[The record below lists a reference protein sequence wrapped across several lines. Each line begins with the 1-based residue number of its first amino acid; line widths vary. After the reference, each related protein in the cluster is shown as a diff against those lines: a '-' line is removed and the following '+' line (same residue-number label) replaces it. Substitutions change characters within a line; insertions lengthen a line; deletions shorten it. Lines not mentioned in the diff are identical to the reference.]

1 MIALEKACKK
11 HLSNN
16 KVIPYN
22 SYNNVKSIE
31 NMPTQELLV
40 KNLKVSFTTPEKE
53 LVAVRGISYQ
63 INQGETLALVG
74 ESGCGKTVS
83 ALCILKLLQEPP
95 GKILSGEIIFDGE
108 DLLKLTKK
116 ELQDRRGRDIAMIF
130 QDPMTSLNPVL
141 TIEEQI
147 IETLLRHTTL
157 SRKEAREKSF
167 NLLEQVE
174 IPSPKQK
181 LDQYPHQLSG
191 GMRQRAMIAMAL
203 SCSPRILIAD
213 EPTTALDVLIQAQ
226 ILALLKKIKNSAQMS
241 ILLITH
247 DLGVVAEVAE
257 RVMVMYAG
265 EIVESGPVRELFQ
278 SPLHPY
284 TLGLMKSIPTLEPT
298 QQNLSRLNE
307 IPGTVPSLSQIPS
320 GCPFHPR
327 CPSAETRCKKD
338 KPKLKEI
345 AHARSVSCWLH

>member
-1 MIALEKACKK
+1 
-11 HLSNN
+11 
-16 KVIPYN
+16 
-22 SYNNVKSIE
+22 
-31 NMPTQELLV
+31 MPTPELLV
-40 KNLKVSFTTPEKE
+40 KNLKVSFATSKKE
-53 LVAVRGISYQ
+53 LIAVRGISYQ
-63 INQGETLALVG
+63 LNQGEILALVG

-83 ALCILKLLQEPP
+83 ALSILRLIQEPP
-95 GKILSGEIIFDGE
+95 GKIVSGEILFAGK
-108 DLLKLTKK
+108 DLLKLKKK
-116 ELQDRRGRDIAMIF
+116 ELQDRRGKDIAMIF

-141 TIEEQI
+141 TIGEQI
-147 IETLLRHTTL
+147 IETLLRHTSL
-157 SRKEAREKSF
+157 SRKKAREKSF
-167 NLLEQVE
+167 RLLEQVE

-226 ILALLKKIKNSAQMS
+226 ILSLLKKIKNDTQMS

-247 DLGVVAEVAE
+247 DFGVVAEVAE

-265 EIVESGPVRELFQ
+265 EIVESGSVNDLFR

-284 TLGLMKSIPTLEPT
+284 TIGLMESIPTLEST
-298 QQNLSRLNE
+298 QQKLSKLKE
-307 IPGTVPSLSQIPS
+307 ISGTVPSLSQVPF

-327 CPSAETRCKKD
+327 CSAAETRCKTD
-338 KPKLKEI
+338 KPKLKKI
-345 AHARSVSCWLH
+345 SQTHSVSCWLH

>member
-1 MIALEKACKK
+1 
-11 HLSNN
+11 
-16 KVIPYN
+16 
-22 SYNNVKSIE
+22 
-31 NMPTQELLV
+31 MPTPELLV
-40 KNLKVSFTTPEKE
+40 KNLKVSFSTSKKE
-53 LVAVRGISYQ
+53 LIAVRGISYQ
-63 INQGETLALVG
+63 LNQGEILALVG

-83 ALCILKLLQEPP
+83 ALSILRLIQEPP
-95 GKILSGEIIFDGE
+95 GKIVSGEILFAGK
-108 DLLKLTKK
+108 DLLKLKKK
-116 ELQDRRGRDIAMIF
+116 ELQDLRGKDIAMIF

-141 TIEEQI
+141 TIGEQI
-147 IETLLRHTTL
+147 IETLLRHTSL
-157 SRKEAREKSF
+157 SRKKAREKSF
-167 NLLEQVE
+167 RLLEQVE

-191 GMRQRAMIAMAL
+191 GMRQRVMIAMAL

-226 ILALLKKIKNSAQMS
+226 ILSLLKKIKNDTQMS

-265 EIVESGPVRELFQ
+265 EIVESGSVYDLFR

-284 TLGLMKSIPTLEPT
+284 TIGLMESIPTLESS
-298 QQNLSRLNE
+298 QQKLSRLKE
-307 IPGTVPSLSQIPS
+307 ISGAAPSLSQVPF

-327 CPSAETRCKKD
+327 CSAAETRCKTD
-338 KPKLKEI
+338 KPKLKKI
-345 AHARSVSCWLH
+345 SQTHSVSCWLH

>member
-1 MIALEKACKK
+1 
-11 HLSNN
+11 
-16 KVIPYN
+16 
-22 SYNNVKSIE
+22 
-31 NMPTQELLV
+31 MPTPELLV
-40 KNLKVSFTTPEKE
+40 KNLKVSFAASKKE
-53 LVAVRGISYQ
+53 LIAVRGISYQ
-63 INQGETLALVG
+63 LNQGEILALVG

-83 ALCILKLLQEPP
+83 ALSILRLIQEPP
-95 GKILSGEIIFDGE
+95 GKIVSGEILFAGK
-108 DLLKLTKK
+108 DLLKLKKK
-116 ELQDRRGRDIAMIF
+116 ELQDLRGKDIAMIF

-141 TIEEQI
+141 TIGEQI
-147 IETLLRHTTL
+147 IETLLRHTSL
-157 SRKEAREKSF
+157 SRKKAREKSF
-167 NLLEQVE
+167 RLLEQVE
-174 IPSPKQK
+174 IPSPQQK

-226 ILALLKKIKNSAQMS
+226 ILSLLKKIKNDTQMS

-265 EIVESGPVRELFQ
+265 EIVESGSVYDLFR

-284 TLGLMKSIPTLEPT
+284 TIGLMESIPTFKTT
-298 QQNLSRLNE
+298 QQKLSKLKE
-307 IPGTVPSLSQIPS
+307 ISGMVPSLSQVPF

-327 CPSAETRCKKD
+327 CSEAETRCKTD
-338 KPKLKEI
+338 KPKLKKI
-345 AHARSVSCWLH
+345 SQTRSVSCWLH

>member
-1 MIALEKACKK
+1 
-11 HLSNN
+11 
-16 KVIPYN
+16 
-22 SYNNVKSIE
+22 
-31 NMPTQELLV
+31 MPTPELLV
-40 KNLKVSFTTPEKE
+40 KNLKVSFSTSKKE
-53 LVAVRGISYQ
+53 LMAVRGISYQ
-63 INQGETLALVG
+63 LNQGEILALVG

-83 ALCILKLLQEPP
+83 ALSILRLIQEPP
-95 GKILSGEIIFDGE
+95 GKIVSGEILFAGK
-108 DLLKLTKK
+108 DLLKLKKK
-116 ELQDRRGRDIAMIF
+116 ELQDRRGKDIAMIF

-141 TIEEQI
+141 TIGEQI
-147 IETLLRHTTL
+147 IETLLRHTSL
-157 SRKEAREKSF
+157 SRKKAREKSF
-167 NLLEQVE
+167 RLLEQVE

-191 GMRQRAMIAMAL
+191 GMRQRVMIAMAL

-226 ILALLKKIKNSAQMS
+226 ILSLLKKIKNDTQMS

-265 EIVESGPVRELFQ
+265 EIVESGSVNDLFR

-284 TLGLMKSIPTLEPT
+284 TIGLMESIPTLEST
-298 QQNLSRLNE
+298 QQKLSKLKE
-307 IPGTVPSLSQIPS
+307 ISGTVPSLSQVPF

-327 CPSAETRCKKD
+327 CSAAETRCKTD
-338 KPKLKEI
+338 KPKLKKI
-345 AHARSVSCWLH
+345 SQTHSVSCWLH

>member
-1 MIALEKACKK
+1 
-11 HLSNN
+11 
-16 KVIPYN
+16 
-22 SYNNVKSIE
+22 
-31 NMPTQELLV
+31 MPTPELLV
-40 KNLKVSFTTPEKE
+40 KNLKVSFATSKKE
-53 LVAVRGISYQ
+53 LIAVRGISYQ
-63 INQGETLALVG
+63 LNQGEILALVG

-83 ALCILKLLQEPP
+83 ALSILRLIQEPP
-95 GKILSGEIIFDGE
+95 GKIVSGEILFAGK
-108 DLLKLTKK
+108 DLLKLKKK
-116 ELQDRRGRDIAMIF
+116 ELQDLRGKDIAMIF

-141 TIEEQI
+141 TIGEQI
-147 IETLLRHTTL
+147 IETLLRHTSL
-157 SRKEAREKSF
+157 SRKKAREKSF
-167 NLLEQVE
+167 RLLEQVE
-174 IPSPKQK
+174 IPSPQQK

-226 ILALLKKIKNSAQMS
+226 ILSLLKKIKNDTQMS

-265 EIVESGPVRELFQ
+265 EIVESGSVNDLFR

-284 TLGLMKSIPTLEPT
+284 TIGLMESIPTLETT
-298 QQNLSRLNE
+298 QQKLSKLKE
-307 IPGTVPSLSQIPS
+307 ISGTVPSLSQVPF

-327 CPSAETRCKKD
+327 CSAAETRCKTD
-338 KPKLKEI
+338 KPKLKKI
-345 AHARSVSCWLH
+345 SQTHSVSCWLH

>member
-1 MIALEKACKK
+1 
-11 HLSNN
+11 
-16 KVIPYN
+16 
-22 SYNNVKSIE
+22 
-31 NMPTQELLV
+31 MPTPELLV
-40 KNLKVSFTTPEKE
+40 KNLKISFAVLKKE
-53 LVAVRGISYQ
+53 LIAVRGISYQ
-63 INQGETLALVG
+63 LNQGEILALVG

-83 ALCILKLLQEPP
+83 ALSILRLIQEPP
-95 GKILSGEIIFDGE
+95 GKIMSGEIIFSGK
-108 DLLKLTKK
+108 DLLKLKKK
-116 ELQDRRGRDIAMIF
+116 ELQNLRGKDIAMIF

-141 TIEEQI
+141 TIGEQI
-147 IETLLRHTTL
+147 IETLLRHTSL
-157 SRKEAREKSF
+157 SRKKAREKSF
-167 NLLEQVE
+167 RLLEQVE

-226 ILALLKKIKNSAQMS
+226 ILSLLKRIKNDTQMS

-265 EIVESGPVRELFQ
+265 EIVESGLVDDIFR

-284 TLGLMKSIPTLEPT
+284 TLGLMESIPKLETT
-298 QQNLSRLNE
+298 QQKLPKLKE
-307 IPGTVPSLSQIPS
+307 ISGTVPSLLQVPT

-327 CPSAETRCKKD
+327 CSAAETRCKTD
-338 KPKLKEI
+338 KPKLKKI
-345 AHARSVSCWLH
+345 SQAHSVSCWLH

>member
-1 MIALEKACKK
+1 
-11 HLSNN
+11 
-16 KVIPYN
+16 
-22 SYNNVKSIE
+22 
-31 NMPTQELLV
+31 MPTPELLV
-40 KNLKVSFTTPEKE
+40 KNLKVSFAASKKE
-53 LVAVRGISYQ
+53 LIAVRGISYQ
-63 INQGETLALVG
+63 LNQGEILALVG

-83 ALCILKLLQEPP
+83 ALSILRLIQEPP
-95 GKILSGEIIFDGE
+95 GKIVSGEILFAGK
-108 DLLKLTKK
+108 DLLKLKKK
-116 ELQDRRGRDIAMIF
+116 ELQDLRGKDIAMIF

-141 TIEEQI
+141 TIGEQI
-147 IETLLRHTTL
+147 IETLLRHTSL
-157 SRKEAREKSF
+157 SRKKAREKSF
-167 NLLEQVE
+167 RLLEQVE

-191 GMRQRAMIAMAL
+191 GMRQRVMIAMAL

-226 ILALLKKIKNSAQMS
+226 ILSLLKKIKNDTQMS

-265 EIVESGPVRELFQ
+265 EIVESGSVNDLFR

-284 TLGLMKSIPTLEPT
+284 TIGLMESIPTLESS
-298 QQNLSRLNE
+298 QQKLSRLKE
-307 IPGTVPSLSQIPS
+307 ISGAVPSLSQVPF

-327 CPSAETRCKKD
+327 CSAAETRCKTD
-338 KPKLKEI
+338 KPKLKKI
-345 AHARSVSCWLH
+345 SQTHSVSCWLH

>member
-1 MIALEKACKK
+1 
-11 HLSNN
+11 
-16 KVIPYN
+16 
-22 SYNNVKSIE
+22 
-31 NMPTQELLV
+31 MPTPELLV
-40 KNLKVSFTTPEKE
+40 KNLKVSFAASKKE
-53 LVAVRGISYQ
+53 LIAVRGISYQ
-63 INQGETLALVG
+63 LNQGEILALVG

-83 ALCILKLLQEPP
+83 ALSILRLIQEPP
-95 GKILSGEIIFDGE
+95 GKIVSGEILFAGK
-108 DLLKLTKK
+108 DLLKLKKK
-116 ELQDRRGRDIAMIF
+116 ELQGRRGKDIAMIF

-141 TIEEQI
+141 TIGEQI
-147 IETLLRHTTL
+147 IETLLRHTSL
-157 SRKEAREKSF
+157 SRKKAREKSF
-167 NLLEQVE
+167 RLLEQVE

-191 GMRQRAMIAMAL
+191 GMRQRVMIAMAL

-226 ILALLKKIKNSAQMS
+226 ILSLLKKIKNDTQMS

-265 EIVESGPVRELFQ
+265 EIVESGLVKDLFR

-284 TLGLMKSIPTLEPT
+284 TIGLMESIPTLEST
-298 QQNLSRLNE
+298 QQKLSKLKE
-307 IPGTVPSLSQIPS
+307 ISGTVPSLSQVPS

-327 CPSAETRCKKD
+327 CSAAETRCKTD
-338 KPKLKEI
+338 KPKLKKI
-345 AHARSVSCWLH
+345 SQTHSVSCWLH

>member
-1 MIALEKACKK
+1 
-11 HLSNN
+11 
-16 KVIPYN
+16 
-22 SYNNVKSIE
+22 
-31 NMPTQELLV
+31 MPTPELLV
-40 KNLKVSFTTPEKE
+40 KNLKVSFSTSKKE
-53 LVAVRGISYQ
+53 LIAVRGISYQ
-63 INQGETLALVG
+63 LNQGEILALVG

-83 ALCILKLLQEPP
+83 ALSILRLIQEPP
-95 GKILSGEIIFDGE
+95 GKIVSGEILFAGK
-108 DLLKLTKK
+108 DLLKLKKK
-116 ELQDRRGRDIAMIF
+116 ELQDRRGKGIAMIF

-141 TIEEQI
+141 TIGEQI
-147 IETLLRHTTL
+147 IETLLRHTSL
-157 SRKEAREKSF
+157 PRKKAREESF
-167 NLLEQVE
+167 RLLEQVE

-191 GMRQRAMIAMAL
+191 GMRQRVMIAMAL

-226 ILALLKKIKNSAQMS
+226 ILSLLKKIKNDTQMS

-265 EIVESGPVRELFQ
+265 EIVESGSVNDLFR

-284 TLGLMKSIPTLEPT
+284 TIGLMESIPTLQST
-298 QQNLSRLNE
+298 QQKPSKLKE
-307 IPGTVPSLSQIPS
+307 ISGTVPSLSQVPF

-327 CPSAETRCKKD
+327 CSAAETRCTTD
-338 KPKLKEI
+338 KPKLKKI
-345 AHARSVSCWLH
+345 SQTHSVSCWLH

>member
-1 MIALEKACKK
+1 
-11 HLSNN
+11 
-16 KVIPYN
+16 
-22 SYNNVKSIE
+22 
-31 NMPTQELLV
+31 MPTPELLV
-40 KNLKVSFTTPEKE
+40 KNLKVSFAASKKE
-53 LVAVRGISYQ
+53 LIAVRGISYQ
-63 INQGETLALVG
+63 LNQGEILALVG

-83 ALCILKLLQEPP
+83 ALSILRLIQEPP
-95 GKILSGEIIFDGE
+95 GKIVSGEILFAGK
-108 DLLKLTKK
+108 DLLKLKKK
-116 ELQDRRGRDIAMIF
+116 ELQDRRGKDIAMIF

-141 TIEEQI
+141 TVGEQI
-147 IETLLRHTTL
+147 IETLLRHTSL
-157 SRKEAREKSF
+157 SRKKAREKSF
-167 NLLEQVE
+167 RLLEQVE

-191 GMRQRAMIAMAL
+191 GMRQRVMIAMAL

-226 ILALLKKIKNSAQMS
+226 ILSLLKKIQNDTQMS

-265 EIVESGPVRELFQ
+265 EIVESGSVNDLFR

-284 TLGLMKSIPTLEPT
+284 TIGLMESIPTLEST
-298 QQNLSRLNE
+298 QQKLSKLKE
-307 IPGTVPSLSQIPS
+307 ISGTVPSLSQVPF

-327 CPSAETRCKKD
+327 CSAAETRCKTD
-338 KPKLKEI
+338 KPKLKKI
-345 AHARSVSCWLH
+345 SQTHSVSCWLH

>member
-1 MIALEKACKK
+1 
-11 HLSNN
+11 
-16 KVIPYN
+16 
-22 SYNNVKSIE
+22 
-31 NMPTQELLV
+31 MPTPELLG
-40 KNLKVSFTTPEKE
+40 KNLKVAFAVLKKE
-53 LVAVRGISYQ
+53 LIAVRGISYQ
-63 INQGETLALVG
+63 LNQGEILALVG

-83 ALCILKLLQEPP
+83 ALSILRLIQEPP
-95 GKILSGEIIFDGE
+95 GKIMSGEILFSGK
-108 DLLKLTKK
+108 DLLKLKKK
-116 ELQDRRGRDIAMIF
+116 ELQNLRGKDIAMIF

-141 TIEEQI
+141 TIGEQI
-147 IETLLRHTTL
+147 IETLLRHTSL
-157 SRKEAREKSF
+157 SRKKAREKSF
-167 NLLEQVE
+167 RLLEQVE

-226 ILALLKKIKNSAQMS
+226 ILSLLKRIKNDTQMS

-265 EIVESGPVRELFQ
+265 EIVESGLVDDIFR

-284 TLGLMKSIPTLEPT
+284 TLGLMESIPKLETT
-298 QQNLSRLNE
+298 QQKLPKLKE
-307 IPGTVPSLSQIPS
+307 ISGTVPSLLQVPT

-327 CPSAETRCKKD
+327 CSAAETRCKTD
-338 KPKLKEI
+338 KPKLKKI
-345 AHARSVSCWLH
+345 SQTHSVSCWLH

>member
-1 MIALEKACKK
+1 
-11 HLSNN
+11 
-16 KVIPYN
+16 
-22 SYNNVKSIE
+22 
-31 NMPTQELLV
+31 MPTPELLV
-40 KNLKVSFTTPEKE
+40 KNLKVSFAVLKKE
-53 LVAVRGISYQ
+53 LIAVRGISYQ
-63 INQGETLALVG
+63 LNQGEILALVG

-83 ALCILKLLQEPP
+83 ALSILRLIQEPP
-95 GKILSGEIIFDGE
+95 GKIMSGEILFSGK
-108 DLLKLTKK
+108 DLLKLKKK
-116 ELQDRRGRDIAMIF
+116 ELQNLRGKDIAMIF

-141 TIEEQI
+141 TIGEQI
-147 IETLLRHTTL
+147 IETLLRHTSL
-157 SRKEAREKSF
+157 SRKKAREKSF
-167 NLLEQVE
+167 RLLEQVE

-226 ILALLKKIKNSAQMS
+226 ILSLLKRIKNDTQMS

-265 EIVESGPVRELFQ
+265 EIVESGLVGDIFR

-284 TLGLMKSIPTLEPT
+284 TLGLMESIPKLETT
-298 QQNLSRLNE
+298 QQNLPKLKE
-307 IPGTVPSLSQIPS
+307 ISGMMPSLLQVPT

-327 CPSAETRCKKD
+327 CSAAETRCKTD
-338 KPKLKEI
+338 KPKLKKI
-345 AHARSVSCWLH
+345 SQTHSVSCWLH

>member
-1 MIALEKACKK
+1 
-11 HLSNN
+11 
-16 KVIPYN
+16 
-22 SYNNVKSIE
+22 
-31 NMPTQELLV
+31 MPTPELLV
-40 KNLKVSFTTPEKE
+40 KNLKVSFAVLKKE
-53 LVAVRGISYQ
+53 LIAVRGISYQ
-63 INQGETLALVG
+63 LNQGEILALVG

-83 ALCILKLLQEPP
+83 ALSILRLIQEPP
-95 GKILSGEIIFDGE
+95 GKIMSGEILFAGK
-108 DLLKLTKK
+108 DLLKLKKK
-116 ELQDRRGRDIAMIF
+116 ELQNLRGKDIAMIF

-141 TIEEQI
+141 TIGEQI
-147 IETLLRHTTL
+147 IETLLRHTSL
-157 SRKEAREKSF
+157 SRKKAREKSF
-167 NLLEQVE
+167 RLLEQVE

-226 ILALLKKIKNSAQMS
+226 ILSLLKRIKNDTQMS

-265 EIVESGPVRELFQ
+265 EIVESGLVDDIFR

-284 TLGLMKSIPTLEPT
+284 TLGLMESIPKLETT
-298 QQNLSRLNE
+298 QQKLPKLKE
-307 IPGTVPSLSQIPS
+307 ISGMMPSLLQVPT

-327 CPSAETRCKKD
+327 CSAAETRCKTD
-338 KPKLKEI
+338 KPKLKKI
-345 AHARSVSCWLH
+345 SQTHSVSCWLH

>member
-1 MIALEKACKK
+1 
-11 HLSNN
+11 
-16 KVIPYN
+16 
-22 SYNNVKSIE
+22 
-31 NMPTQELLV
+31 MPTPELLV
-40 KNLKVSFTTPEKE
+40 KNLKVSFAALKKE
-53 LVAVRGISYQ
+53 LIAVRGISYQ
-63 INQGETLALVG
+63 LNQGEILALVG

-83 ALCILKLLQEPP
+83 ALSILRLIQEPP
-95 GKILSGEIIFDGE
+95 GKIVSGEIFFAGK
-108 DLLKLTKK
+108 DLLKLKKK
-116 ELQDRRGRDIAMIF
+116 ELQDRRGKDIAMIF

-141 TIEEQI
+141 TIGEQI
-147 IETLLRHTTL
+147 IETLLRHTSL
-157 SRKEAREKSF
+157 SRKKAREKSF
-167 NLLEQVE
+167 RLLEQVE

-191 GMRQRAMIAMAL
+191 GMRQRVMIAMAL

-226 ILALLKKIKNSAQMS
+226 ILSLLKKIKNDTQMS

-265 EIVESGPVRELFQ
+265 EIVESGSVNDLFR

-284 TLGLMKSIPTLEPT
+284 TIGLMESIPTLEST
-298 QQNLSRLNE
+298 QQKLSKLKE
-307 IPGTVPSLSQIPS
+307 ISGTVPSLSQVPF

-327 CPSAETRCKKD
+327 CSAAETRCKTD
-338 KPKLKEI
+338 KPKLKKI
-345 AHARSVSCWLH
+345 SQTHSVSCWLH

>member
-1 MIALEKACKK
+1 
-11 HLSNN
+11 
-16 KVIPYN
+16 
-22 SYNNVKSIE
+22 
-31 NMPTQELLV
+31 MPTPELLV
-40 KNLKVSFTTPEKE
+40 KNLKVSFAVLKKE
-53 LVAVRGISYQ
+53 LIAVRGISYQ
-63 INQGETLALVG
+63 LNQGEILALVG

-83 ALCILKLLQEPP
+83 ALSILRLIQEPP
-95 GKILSGEIIFDGE
+95 GKIMSGEILFSGK
-108 DLLKLTKK
+108 DLLKLKKK
-116 ELQDRRGRDIAMIF
+116 ELQNLRGKDIAMIF

-141 TIEEQI
+141 TIGEQI
-147 IETLLRHTTL
+147 IETLLRHTSL
-157 SRKEAREKSF
+157 SRKKAREKSF
-167 NLLEQVE
+167 RLLEQVE

-226 ILALLKKIKNSAQMS
+226 ILSLLKRIKNDTQMS

-265 EIVESGPVRELFQ
+265 EIVESGLVDDIFR

-284 TLGLMKSIPTLEPT
+284 TLGLMESIPKLETT
-298 QQNLSRLNE
+298 QQKLPKLKE
-307 IPGTVPSLSQIPS
+307 ISGMMPSLLQVPT

-327 CPSAETRCKKD
+327 CSAAETRCKTD
-338 KPKLKEI
+338 KPKLKKI
-345 AHARSVSCWLH
+345 SQAHSVSCWLH

>member
-1 MIALEKACKK
+1 
-11 HLSNN
+11 
-16 KVIPYN
+16 
-22 SYNNVKSIE
+22 
-31 NMPTQELLV
+31 MPTPELLV
-40 KNLKVSFTTPEKE
+40 KNLKVSFAVLKKE
-53 LVAVRGISYQ
+53 LIAVRGISYQ
-63 INQGETLALVG
+63 LNQGEILALVG

-83 ALCILKLLQEPP
+83 ALSILRLIQEPP
-95 GKILSGEIIFDGE
+95 GKIMSGEILFAGK
-108 DLLKLTKK
+108 DLLKLKKK
-116 ELQDRRGRDIAMIF
+116 ELQNLRGKDIAMIF

-141 TIEEQI
+141 TIGEQI
-147 IETLLRHTTL
+147 IETLLRHTSL
-157 SRKEAREKSF
+157 SRKKAREKSF
-167 NLLEQVE
+167 RLLEQVE

-226 ILALLKKIKNSAQMS
+226 ILSLLKRIKNDTQMS

-265 EIVESGPVRELFQ
+265 EIVESGLVDDIFR

-284 TLGLMKSIPTLEPT
+284 TLGLMESIPKLETT
-298 QQNLSRLNE
+298 QQKLPKLKE
-307 IPGTVPSLSQIPS
+307 ISGMMPSLLQVPT

-327 CPSAETRCKKD
+327 CSAAETRCKTD
-338 KPKLKEI
+338 KPKLKKI
-345 AHARSVSCWLH
+345 SQAHSVSCWLH

>member
-1 MIALEKACKK
+1 
-11 HLSNN
+11 
-16 KVIPYN
+16 
-22 SYNNVKSIE
+22 
-31 NMPTQELLV
+31 MPTPELLV
-40 KNLKVSFTTPEKE
+40 KNLKVSFSTSKKE
-53 LVAVRGISYQ
+53 LIAVRGISYQ
-63 INQGETLALVG
+63 LNQGEILALVG

-83 ALCILKLLQEPP
+83 ALSILRLIQEPP
-95 GKILSGEIIFDGE
+95 GKIVSGEILFAGK
-108 DLLKLTKK
+108 DLLKLKKK
-116 ELQDRRGRDIAMIF
+116 ELQDRRGKGIAMIF

-141 TIEEQI
+141 TIGEQI
-147 IETLLRHTTL
+147 IETLLRHTSL
-157 SRKEAREKSF
+157 SRKKAWGKSF
-167 NLLEQVE
+167 RLLEQVE

-191 GMRQRAMIAMAL
+191 GMRQRVMIAMAL

-226 ILALLKKIKNSAQMS
+226 ILSLLKKIKNDIQMS

-265 EIVESGPVRELFQ
+265 EIVESGSVNDLFR

-284 TLGLMKSIPTLEPT
+284 TIGLMESIPTLEST
-298 QQNLSRLNE
+298 QQKLSKLKE
-307 IPGTVPSLSQIPS
+307 ISGTVPSLSQVPF

-327 CPSAETRCKKD
+327 CSAAETRCKTD
-338 KPKLKEI
+338 KPKLKKI
-345 AHARSVSCWLH
+345 SQTHSVSCWLH

>member
-1 MIALEKACKK
+1 
-11 HLSNN
+11 
-16 KVIPYN
+16 
-22 SYNNVKSIE
+22 
-31 NMPTQELLV
+31 MPTPELLV
-40 KNLKVSFTTPEKE
+40 KNLKVSFSTSKKE
-53 LVAVRGISYQ
+53 LIAVRGISYQ
-63 INQGETLALVG
+63 LNQGEILALVG

-83 ALCILKLLQEPP
+83 ALSILRLIQEPP
-95 GKILSGEIIFDGE
+95 GKIVSGEILFAGK
-108 DLLKLTKK
+108 DLLKLKKK
-116 ELQDRRGRDIAMIF
+116 ELQDRRGKDIAMIF

-141 TIEEQI
+141 TIGEQI
-147 IETLLRHTTL
+147 IETLLRHTSL
-157 SRKEAREKSF
+157 SRNKAREKSF
-167 NLLEQVE
+167 RLLEQVE

-226 ILALLKKIKNSAQMS
+226 ILSLLKKIKNDTQMS

-265 EIVESGPVRELFQ
+265 EIVESGSVYDLFR

-284 TLGLMKSIPTLEPT
+284 TIGLMESIPTLETT
-298 QQNLSRLNE
+298 QQKLSKLKE
-307 IPGTVPSLSQIPS
+307 ISGTVPSLSQVPF

-327 CPSAETRCKKD
+327 CSAAETRCKTD
-338 KPKLKEI
+338 KPKLKKI
-345 AHARSVSCWLH
+345 SQTHSVSCWLH

>member
-1 MIALEKACKK
+1 
-11 HLSNN
+11 
-16 KVIPYN
+16 
-22 SYNNVKSIE
+22 
-31 NMPTQELLV
+31 MPTPELLV
-40 KNLKVSFTTPEKE
+40 KNLKVSFAVLKKE
-53 LVAVRGISYQ
+53 LIAVRGISYQ
-63 INQGETLALVG
+63 LNQGEILALVG

-83 ALCILKLLQEPP
+83 ALSILRLIQEPP
-95 GKILSGEIIFDGE
+95 GKIMSGEILFAGK
-108 DLLKLTKK
+108 DLLKLKKK
-116 ELQDRRGRDIAMIF
+116 ELQNLRGKDIAMIF

-141 TIEEQI
+141 TIGEQI
-147 IETLLRHTTL
+147 IETLLRHTSL
-157 SRKEAREKSF
+157 SRKKAREKSF
-167 NLLEQVE
+167 RLLEQVE

-226 ILALLKKIKNSAQMS
+226 ILSLLKRIKNDTQMS

-247 DLGVVAEVAE
+247 DFGVVAEVAE

-265 EIVESGPVRELFQ
+265 EIVESGLVDDIFR

-284 TLGLMKSIPTLEPT
+284 TLGLMESIPKLETT
-298 QQNLSRLNE
+298 QQKLPKLKE
-307 IPGTVPSLSQIPS
+307 ISGMMPSLLQVPT

-327 CPSAETRCKKD
+327 CSAAETRCKTD
-338 KPKLKEI
+338 KPKLKKI
-345 AHARSVSCWLH
+345 SQAHSVSCWLH

>member
-1 MIALEKACKK
+1 
-11 HLSNN
+11 
-16 KVIPYN
+16 
-22 SYNNVKSIE
+22 
-31 NMPTQELLV
+31 MPTPELLV
-40 KNLKVSFTTPEKE
+40 KNLKVSFAVLKKE
-53 LVAVRGISYQ
+53 LIAVRGISYQ
-63 INQGETLALVG
+63 LNQGEILALVG

-83 ALCILKLLQEPP
+83 ALSILRLIQEPP
-95 GKILSGEIIFDGE
+95 GKIMSGEILFSGK
-108 DLLKLTKK
+108 DLLKLKKK
-116 ELQDRRGRDIAMIF
+116 ELQNLRGKDIAMIF

-141 TIEEQI
+141 TIGEQI
-147 IETLLRHTTL
+147 IETLLRHTSL
-157 SRKEAREKSF
+157 SRKKAREKSF
-167 NLLEQVE
+167 RLLEQVE

-226 ILALLKKIKNSAQMS
+226 ILSLLKRIKNDTQMS

-265 EIVESGPVRELFQ
+265 EIVESGLVDDIFR

-284 TLGLMKSIPTLEPT
+284 TLGLMESIPKLETT
-298 QQNLSRLNE
+298 QQKLPKLKE
-307 IPGTVPSLSQIPS
+307 ISGTVPSLLQVPT

-327 CPSAETRCKKD
+327 CSAAETRCKTD
-338 KPKLKEI
+338 KPKLKKI
-345 AHARSVSCWLH
+345 SQTHSVSCWLH